1 MTAEVRAT
9 GAEDTV
15 VEAEGMTD
23 TTEGTGVHVGDKGI
37 HPTPTTTKTDIE
49 SSTVS
54 RPTATEVGWDEC
66 LLRVKQMGG

>member
-1 MTAEVRAT
+1 MTAAVRAT

-37 HPTPTTTKTDIE
+37 HPTPTTTKKDI
-49 SSTVS
+49 
-54 RPTATEVGWDEC
+54 
-66 LLRVKQMGG
+66 